1 MTAVHLCMQPSIT
14 HYEKESIKKNYI
26 TFISIYQGTIIYYF
40 QNLYCLL
47 YYIVYKML
55 TFIHR
60 DYGMIDEED
69 RSSIFLISFHYLL
82 HVVESIEDFGPCRGY
97 WQFPMER
104 MCGMLIPLVKSQVHP
119 YANLWNNLMLNERF
133 NHLKYMTKFYEHIF
147 PSKEEKQWPSHR
159 VFTTSLYQEFEL
171 YSPSKKYVLS
181 TTELT
186 RLKETY
192 SAIFDVNIETM
203 QVKNFI
209 NAYVLS

>member
-1 MTAVHLCMQPSIT
+1 MQPSIT

-60 DYGMIDEED
+60 DYRIIDEED

-104 MCGMLIPLVKSQVHP
+104 ICGMLNPLVKSQVHP
-119 YANLWNNLMLNERF
+119 YANLWNNLVLNKRF
-133 NHLKYMTKFYEHIF
+133 NHLKYMTNFMSISFYQKKKNNGLLTEFSLLLYIKNLKFILH
-147 PSKEEKQWPSHR
+147 Q
-159 VFTTSLYQEFEL
+159 
-171 YSPSKKYVLS
+171 
-181 TTELT
+181 
-186 RLKETY
+186 
-192 SAIFDVNIETM
+192 
-203 QVKNFI
+203 KNMFYLLQ
-209 NAYVLS
+209 N